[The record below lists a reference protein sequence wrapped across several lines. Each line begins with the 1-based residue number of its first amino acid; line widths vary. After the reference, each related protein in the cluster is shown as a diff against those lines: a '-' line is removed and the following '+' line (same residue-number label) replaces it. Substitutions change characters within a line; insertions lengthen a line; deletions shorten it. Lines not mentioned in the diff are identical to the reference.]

1 MTKRIA
7 HSFEI
12 GQPYNGTVL
21 DYNEDGTSTEREAI
35 VIDWSVLDAEG
46 SVLESNKYET
56 QSLEDELSEQKLY
69 QTTGIK
75 LGVSTWISND

>member
-1 MTKRIA
+1 MTKKIA

-12 GQPYNGTVL
+12 GQPYISTVL

-46 SVLESNKYET
+46 SVLESNKYEA
-56 QSLEDELSEQKLY
+56 QSLEDELTEQMIYDL
-69 QTTGIK
+69 TGIK
-75 LGVSTWISND
+75 LGISAYIKND